1 MADRV
6 WVLDDPDEQPRVRKK
21 HTKKHTATGPPRAQQ
36 NPAAAFSW
44 SILIWGGGQI
54 YRNQGTAGAL
64 LILLMVN
71 FYVHPVWLWSYRGPV
86 LAWLQGFAITPS
98 QMLVAATLFYLSGL
112 LIWLISAEH
121 AYLRTCATRTT
132 AFRGIGSAWLPGA
145 CSLVLPGWGQFLNGQ
160 PKKGTFFLLIA
171 LLGFFAVPTA
181 LGIWIAW
188 PSLDT
193 AVDRLFWE
201 KVLVVLLLT
210 IPAVL
215 LIWPLSGFDALKV
228 SRDEMKKEPLL
239 KRLECANNR
248 RRIFGWG
255 HEVVPFFKRT
265 AVLGVVLVLF
275 STIAYSYG
283 PRDYYFARLQQLQ
296 IHLSHQHMVLIPQLI
311 GRLLHHA

>member
-6 WVLDDPDEQPRVRKK
+6 WVLDDPDEQSRVRKK
-21 HTKKHTATGPPRAQQ
+21 HTKKHTATAPPRAQQ

-54 YRNQGTAGAL
+54 YRNQGAVGAL

-71 FYVHPVWLWSYRGPV
+71 FYAHPVWLWFYRGPI

-98 QMLVAATLFYLSGL
+98 QMLAAATLCYFSGL
-112 LIWLISAEH
+112 LVWLISAEH

-132 AFRGIGSAWLPGA
+132 PFRGIGSAWLPGA

-160 PKKGTFFLLIA
+160 AKKGTFFLLIA
-171 LLGFFAVPTA
+171 LLGLFAVPTA

-265 AVLGVVLVLF
+265 AVLAVVLVLF
-275 STIAYSYG
+275 STVAYYYG

-311 GRLLHHA
+311 DRLLHHA